1 MSGDE
6 ASVVLLGTGTSYGIP
21 ALGCHCRVCRDES
34 EFRCR
39 TCALL
44 KCRGL
49 NILLD
54 CGPDIRAQML
64 KARVKNID
72 YLLITHAHG
81 DHIYGMD
88 DLRVFT
94 QTKPIEVFM
103 SAETSKDVRNRFDYA
118 FGDTESSKKWKP
130 QFTGHIIGTEPFN
143 VGPISVTPIPLR
155 HGKGMSTGYRFGNF
169 AYLTDTN
176 GIPEESFELLQGVEL
191 VVLDAMSQ
199 WKPPTHFSISQAMKA
214 VARIKPKRVW
224 FVHLDCTQPTKER
237 VETIERKKVTMGL
250 EDVNI
255 EVAHDMTEISGLI
268 I

>member
-1 MSGDE
+1 MAEEE

-21 ALGCHCRVCRDES
+21 ALGCRCRVCSDES
-34 EFRCR
+34 EFRSR

-54 CGPDIRAQML
+54 CGPDIRVQML

-72 YLLITHAHG
+72 YLLITHPHG

-103 SAETSKDVRNRFDYA
+103 SAQSSKHVRNRFDYA

-130 QFTGHIIGTEPFN
+130 QFTGRVIGNEPFS

-155 HGKGMSTGYRFGNF
+155 HGNAMSTGYRFGNF

-176 GIPEESFELLQGVEL
+176 GIPEESFELLKGVEL
-191 VVLDAMSQ
+191 VVLDAMSVR
-199 WKPPTHFSISQAMKA
+199 KPPTHFSISKAMEA

-224 FVHLDCTQPTKER
+224 FVHMDCSETTKKR
-237 VETIERKKVTMGL
+237 VEAIEAKRMTMGL
-250 EDVNI
+250 EDVAI
-255 EVAHDMTEISGLI
+255 EVAHDMTEITGLI